1 MTESEITAILDQAH
15 ECAEGECAVD
25 DVEDLISEL
34 KTQQKVLSER
44 LDTIMNAVA
53 VLQAANDSSDRKT
66 GEFFRHRIRPSR
78 ARAHACLD
86 RRDAKTPDLA
96 NNITSLPQTMSGP
109 SSRTS

>member
-34 KTQQKVLSER
+34 RTQQKVLSER

-66 GEFFRHRIRPSR
+66 GEFFS
-78 ARAHACLD
+78 
-86 RRDAKTPDLA
+86 
-96 NNITSLPQTMSGP
+96 SSGP
-109 SSRTS
+109 AAARSRPWLFGSARR